1 MPRQRKSRRGKPDD
15 YFRAGPFEMARFGK
29 VIVSQWNGSAEDSK
43 AIQERM
49 ARDLPKISAEI
60 DMLVENIPH
69 RGSGSAFTSGAV
81 AASILVGICR
91 RFSSSRPQARRSGG
105 VDADARIC
113 PECNRLCEADDR
125 VI

>member
-1 MPRQRKSRRGKPDD
+1 
-15 YFRAGPFEMARFGK
+15 MARFGK

-60 DMLVENIPH
+60 DMLVENIAARVARLPPEQLLL
-69 RGSGSAFTSGAV
+69 RSWWEFAGASV
-81 AASILVGICR
+81 LPDR
-91 RFSSSRPQARRSGG
+91 KPERSGG